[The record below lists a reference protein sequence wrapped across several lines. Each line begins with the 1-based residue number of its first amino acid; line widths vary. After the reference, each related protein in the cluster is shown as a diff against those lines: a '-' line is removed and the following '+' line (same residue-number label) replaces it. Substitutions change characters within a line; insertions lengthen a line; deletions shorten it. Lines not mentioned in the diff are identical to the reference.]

1 MKDDIVGKLKRHL
14 SDPITTECAAI
25 YLLVQVRKILEKSQP
40 TPPPFVL
47 WMYCHWAVHVDLTRD
62 KMMRCFLE
70 KIDRYV
76 LNNVSGFQE
85 DEEYSFKDEHELF
98 RELLSFNAFRKELCE
113 FLNVY
118 SLPTSLC
125 DDDASW
131 FGFLSAYAGVIEDG
145 TLSAQGPHTLKA
157 IEQVVF
163 AKGGL
168 GSFENDQA
176 FSVHWAVK
184 LTNGQTLKFEDE
196 LIPARNMSYGS
207 IQLCD

>member
-1 MKDDIVGKLKRHL
+1 MKDDIVGKLQKHL
-14 SDPITTECAAI
+14 SDPITTECAAV
-25 YLLVQVRKILEKSQP
+25 YLLVEVRKILQESQP
-40 TPPPFVL
+40 TPPLCVL

-62 KMMRCFLE
+62 KTMRRFLE

-85 DEEYSFKDEHELF
+85 DGGYSIKDEHELF
-98 RELLSFNAFRKELCE
+98 GDLLSFHAFRRELCE
-113 FLNVY
+113 FLNAY

-145 TLSAQGPHTLKA
+145 TLSARRSRTLKG
-157 IEQVVF
+157 IVQVVF
-163 AKGGL
+163 AKGRL
-168 GSFENDQA
+168 GSFENDQT
-176 FSVHWAVK
+176 FGVHWAVK

-196 LIPARNMSYGS
+196 IIPARKMSHRS